1 MRAKAAAAENGTAPT
16 DAALARLPLSAVAY
30 VALAAAIIGFALS
43 VDRSDLLDQN
53 EYVDYFIIGPTLD
66 WLEIFALDSQSLL
79 QGAIG
84 IFADEF
90 LWRTWTAAVGSLME
104 PTTAVL
110 ATILTLNVLMAL
122 AFARLRQPPFAL
134 LLWAFLPV
142 GLAVTGLVQLRQGFA
157 LSIFFCIALRWKRP
171 LLGLMVAAAVHTTFV
186 VPLGCY
192 AAVRVLR
199 LGRIRGAVLSA
210 ALATAVALVAGAIFE
225 AFGGRR
231 LLIYAPD
238 EGATS
243 IFFVLGS
250 AVLLSPS
257 LWWLMEK
264 PRGDEPAAQ
273 HQAVDACALSH
284 IGTTMFVIVCFFVFP
299 LGTSRIAYF
308 TQLLVIPVLCS
319 LRLSGPSFTF
329 AIGPASLALGY
340 WIGKAVATGEFAHAL
355 SL

>member
-1 MRAKAAAAENGTAPT
+1 MRAKLAATGDEGVRVQ
-16 DAALARLPLSAVAY
+16 AALARLPLYSVAY
-30 VALAAAIIGFALS
+30 VALALTIIAFALS
-43 VDRSDLLDQN
+43 VDRSDLLDQA

-66 WLEIFALDSQSLL
+66 WLEIFQLDSESLL
-79 QGAIG
+79 QGLVG

-90 LWRTWTAAVGSLME
+90 LWRIWTTVVGALMA

-110 ATILTLNVLMAL
+110 ATILTLNVLLAL
-122 AFARLRQPPFAL
+122 AFARLRQPVYAL

-142 GLAVTGLVQLRQGFA
+142 GLAVTGLVQIRQGFA
-157 LSIFFCIALRWKRP
+157 LSIFFWIALRWRRP
-171 LLGLMVAAAVHTTFV
+171 LLGLVIAAAVHTTIV

-199 LGRIRGAVLSA
+199 LKRIHGGIVCA
-210 ALATAVALVAGAIFE
+210 ALATLVALAAGALFE
-225 AFGGRR
+225 VFGGRR
-231 LLIYAPD
+231 LLVYAPD

-250 AVLLSPS
+250 AVMLLPS
-257 LWWLMEK
+257 IWWLLEK
-264 PRGDEPAAQ
+264 P
-273 HQAVDACALSH
+273 QADVDPRQREAIDSCALAH
-284 IGTTMFVIVCFFVFP
+284 IGTTVFVIVCFFVFP

-308 TQLLVIPVLCS
+308 TQLLLIPVLCS

-329 AIGPASLALGY
+329 AIAPASLALGY
-340 WIGKAVATGEFAHAL
+340 WIVKAVTTGEFAHAL

>member
-1 MRAKAAAAENGTAPT
+1 MSAEEMRAE
-16 DAALARLPLSAVAY
+16 AALVRLPLSTVAY
-30 VALAAAIIGFALS
+30 VVLALAIIGFALA

-53 EYVDYFIIGPTLD
+53 EYVDYFIIGPTFD
-66 WLEIFALDSQSLL
+66 WLDIFDADSLL

-84 IFADEF
+84 LFADEF
-90 LWRTWTAAVGSLME
+90 LWRMWTAVVGAIME

-110 ATILTLNVLMAL
+110 LTIATLNVLMAL
-122 AFARLRQPPFAL
+122 AFARLRQPVFAL

-157 LSIFFCIALRWKRP
+157 LSIFFCLALRWRRP
-171 LLGLMVAAAVHTTFV
+171 LLGLIIAAAVHTTIV

-192 AAVRVLR
+192 GVVRVLR
-199 LGRIRGAVLSA
+199 LKPVPGAVVCA
-210 ALATAVALVAGAIFE
+210 ALATSVALVAGALFE

-243 IFFVLGS
+243 IFFAVGS
-250 AVLLSPS
+250 AIMLAPS
-257 LWWLMEK
+257 IWWLLEK
-264 PRGDEPAAQ
+264 PQADEDPAHRA
-273 HQAVDACALSH
+273 AIDSCALAH
-284 IGTTMFVIVCFFVFP
+284 IGTTVFVIVCFFVFP
-299 LGTSRIAYF
+299 LGTSRMAYF
-308 TQLLVIPVLCS
+308 TQLLLIPVLCS

-329 AIGPASLALGY
+329 AIAPASLALGY
-340 WIGKAVATGEFAHAL
+340 WIVKAVITGEFAHAL